1 MCCPPGSSGGLQ
13 VVLSRFFINIVAA
26 QNSLTFYHQ
35 ERKPMCELLG
45 NIFWT
50 NPKGFALFNLYH
62 KYLEDFTTSSW

>member
-13 VVLSRFFINIVAA
+13 VVLSRFFLINIVAA

-45 NIFWT
+45 NIF
-50 NPKGFALFNLYH
+50 
-62 KYLEDFTTSSW
+62 